1 MALQYSYQLTFNKES
16 IKNTKHYGGI
26 IRMKKLNLKKI
37 IAMGLITTSVLAVTS
52 IGASATWRQD
62 SNGWYN
68 SKGSS
73 YSRGWE
79 NIGGSWYYF
88 DSNGYM
94 KTGWLNNGKWYHFS
108 PSGAMQTG
116 WIQDGGSWYYL
127 KSDGTMVTE
136 NTLIDGKLSRFDING
151 KWLGYANSVNQVN
164 TNNGGVSQTGNS
176 AHEFSTSDALEKFSQ
191 IKGAKVSTG
200 KLGKIHKNGKV
211 GYYTSYYFIEGKS
224 GNQGSFIIFED
235 GTYKEFAPGVNP
247 DNSECDEWME
257 SGSNSS
263 TSTTQTNTSEQK
275 QKEMEEQKQNSK
287 YFLGN

>member
-1 MALQYSYQLTFNKES
+1 
-16 IKNTKHYGGI
+16 
-26 IRMKKLNLKKI
+26 MKKINLKKI
-37 IAMGLITTSVLAVTS
+37 ITMGLITTSVLAVTS
-52 IGASATWRQD
+52 IGASAEWRQD
-62 SNGWYN
+62 SNGWWYSN
-68 SKGSS
+68 GSS
-73 YSRGWE
+73 YSRGWQ

-88 DSNGYM
+88 DNSGYM
-94 KTGWLNNGKWYHFS
+94 K
-108 PSGAMQTG
+108 TG

-136 NTLIDGKLSRFDING
+136 NTLIDGKLSKFNING
-151 KWLGYANSVNQVN
+151 KWLGYANSDNQVN

-176 AHEFSTSDALEKFSQ
+176 THEFSANDALEKFSQ

-247 DNSECDEWME
+247 DNSECDEWMGT
-257 SGSNSS
+257 GSNSS

-275 QKEMEEQKQNSK
+275 QKEMEEQKENSK
-287 YFLGN
+287 YF